1 MRPGYLKVAG
11 GVRNTKARKAH
22 ALRAFPFAPE
32 PAGTRAAGLARGNV
46 SPQAA
51 ELVSERHPPSAPAG
65 VSPMGEPT
73 PEPHSGRQAN
83 RPRGGFFVSQNERAA
98 VKQFVYVMKS
108 ISGLVKIGVSAR
120 PDVRRAALETGSGFS
135 VSIVETFGPFNRAT
149 AIESAAHDSLSSR
162 RQCGEWFDC
171 EASAATDAVRRA
183 IDGFVDAPDGD
194 PAKEQ
199 AAIEELAKWAA
210 SGIVRPV
217 EQFADAAQE
226 VLCRYENLSGR
237 YVELTDQFVEAC
249 ELVEFYSDHAKH
261 AVFIAQ
267 KSMDQIK
274 RLEGELSALKA
285 AGCAATQ

>member
-1 MRPGYLKVAG
+1 
-11 GVRNTKARKAH
+11 
-22 ALRAFPFAPE
+22 PE
-32 PAGTRAAGLARGNV
+32 P
-46 SPQAA
+46 P
-51 ELVSERHPPSAPAG
+51 
-65 VSPMGEPT
+65 
-73 PEPHSGRQAN
+73 SGRQAN
-83 RPRGGFFVSQNERAA
+83 RPSGGFFVSENERAA

-120 PDVRRAALETGSGFS
+120 PDVRRAALETGSGFP

-149 AIESAAHDSLSSR
+149 VIESAAHDLLSSR

-171 EASAATDAVRRA
+171 EAIAATAAVRRA
-183 IDGFVDAPDGD
+183 MDGFVDAPDGD
-194 PAKEQ
+194 PVKEQ

-226 VLCRYENLSGR
+226 VLSRYENLSGR
-237 YVELTDQFVEAC
+237 YAELTDQFVEAC

-267 KSMDQIK
+267 KSMDRIK
-274 RLEGELSALKA
+274 RLEGELAAMKA
-285 AGCAATQ
+285 AGCAATK